1 MKKRLFKR
9 VFIVLVLLIS
19 TISLFGCNK
28 TNKKI
33 ENFPEYVANL
43 ESYKLTGKLYSMFP
57 TGTKE
62 SLITVYYQKP
72 DNYRVELDNS
82 TNGDKQI
89 ILKNTNGVYILV
101 PSLNKSFQ
109 IKSGWPINS
118 SYPYLL
124 QSISKDFVNDE
135 DKLITEENNNVV
147 VEMDVKMFE
156 NAGLSKQKVLF
167 SKETKLPTEIQVF
180 DEQQNLVS
188 RFVFLNFEENIDLEN
203 DLFEKEPTMTSS
215 VETYSQLEYTRVNTY
230 PTYYPTNTELKDEKI
245 IRSGEVKTVIMNYHG
260 DIAYTIVE
268 EYVFK
273 NDLEKTDYVDG
284 DIYILGDSV
293 AVVNKTNL
301 TFVSGGIEYFIA
313 SNNLSILEM
322 ARMGNSLLNGEEK

>member
-1 MKKRLFKR
+1 
-9 VFIVLVLLIS
+9 
-19 TISLFGCNK
+19 
-28 TNKKI
+28 
-33 ENFPEYVANL
+33 
-43 ESYKLTGKLYSMFP
+43 
-57 TGTKE
+57 
-62 SLITVYYQKP
+62 
-72 DNYRVELDNS
+72 
-82 TNGDKQI
+82 
-89 ILKNTNGVYILV
+89 
-101 PSLNKSFQ
+101 
-109 IKSGWPINS
+109 
-118 SYPYLL
+118 
-124 QSISKDFVNDE
+124 
-135 DKLITEENNNVV
+135 
-147 VEMDVKMFE
+147 MFE

-167 SKETKLPTEIQVF
+167 SKETKLPTEVQAF

-203 DLFEKEPTMTSS
+203 DLFEKEPTMTST

-245 IRSGEVKTVIMNYHG
+245 MRSGEVKTVIMNYHG